1 MWRATRNLFLLAV
14 LALFIAW
21 VVQDPG
27 AIRLE
32 WRGYEVRASLFVA
45 VAAVIVA
52 FALLMLLT
60 RLFASGL
67 ALPRH
72 IRERRRRNRLQEAC
86 RLFCDAL
93 AADAAQDKAQAITL
107 ARKASERMEG
117 EVERD
122 LALALTLRIAESSGD
137 DDAIREQANKMLSHP
152 EVEFPA
158 VRALFQ
164 QAQKR
169 NDPLG
174 ALEYARRA
182 LALRKGTAWAAQA
195 VFENA
200 AARKQWREALDAL
213 AVAARAQAFPEAQAK
228 RSRALLLC
236 ALAQEAEREARHTD
250 AWKHAQEAI
259 DLLPDFPP
267 LVALAAR
274 LSARIGKPRRGA
286 KLIETA
292 WRRAPHPQLADAW
305 TRLFENE
312 PPSEAAKRM
321 AELAQHAPQH
331 AESRII
337 LAGSRLQTREYSI
350 AHSLLQPLT
359 ENEPVERRVCLL
371 MAQAEKGMGNRAAAE
386 AWSIRAEAAPSPRWH
401 CRGYETDVWQPVCPA
416 CDAFDALEWGI
427 PAPRAAHGATPSAP
441 LPPKESR
448 QAGGEDKTKAAPPPT
463 LDAPRNQR
471 HPPVRAAATF
481 ATPDD
486 PGPANPRNRRG
497 NEDTSI

>member
-1 MWRATRNLFLLAV
+1 MWRATRNLFLLAA

-32 WRGYEVRASLFVA
+32 WRGYEIRASLFVA
-45 VAAVIVA
+45 VAAVVVA
-52 FALLMLLT
+52 FALLMLLA
-60 RLFASGL
+60 RLFASGI

-72 IRERRRRNRLQEAC
+72 IRERRRRNRLEEAC

-93 AADAAQDKAQAITL
+93 TAAAAQDKPQAIAL

-117 EVERD
+117 EAERD
-122 LALALTLRIAESSGD
+122 LALALTLRIAESTD
-137 DDAIREQANKMLSHP
+137 DSHAVRDQADKMLSRP
-152 EVEFPA
+152 GLEFLA
-158 VRALFQ
+158 ARALFQ

-174 ALEYARRA
+174 ALELARRA
-182 LALRKGTAWAAQA
+182 LALRKDAAWAAQA

-213 AVAARAQAFPEAQAK
+213 AVAVRAQAFPEAQAK

-236 ALAQEAEREARHTD
+236 ALAQEAERDGRHTD

-259 DLLPDFPP
+259 DLRPDFPP

-274 LSARIGKPRRGA
+274 LSARIGRPRRGA

-312 PPSEAAKRM
+312 PPAEAAKRM

-350 AHSLLQPLT
+350 AHSLLQPLA

-386 AWSIRAEAAPSPRWH
+386 AWSIRADTAPSPRWH

-427 PAPRAAHGATPSAP
+427 PAPRAAHDASPFAS
-441 LPPKESR
+441 LPQDSKPN
-448 QAGGEDKTKAAPPPT
+448 AGEDKAKSAPSPT
-463 LDAPRNQR
+463 LDTPRPQR
-471 HPPVRAAATF
+471 QTPTTTF

-486 PGPANPRNRRG
+486 PGPAAPRSR
-497 NEDTSI
+497 